1 MTRHF
6 ALRKASVGV
15 AIAAILFGTLS
26 PAAATCLWQTGQL
39 PVSGNSPL
47 MPLSIRA
54 FSSGDIWVADDAE
67 RALLHWNGIAWSVV
81 AIPVNTAPNTGLFAL
96 AVTGTSDNDLWID
109 ATFRSETDQY
119 SKSLHFDGTRWTVTR
134 MPSGFA
140 ERNICAGQGEGP
152 FMSAM
157 QSFGP
162 NDVWATG
169 EVCHVVQG
177 KDIFEAISEHWDRS
191 QWNILP
197 MAAPLKFSPFSLP
210 SDMSGTSDHDIW
222 VVGEQSVVEHFNG
235 RRWSISSPYERFSDL
250 FEGVFAIAPN
260 DVWVVGHVPK
270 TGDPGSQTRTFAAH
284 WNGSLWLQ
292 IPTPNEDGQ
301 NAERANDLH
310 AVSGSATDDVWAVG
324 ETDRPGSPNHNARL
338 EVLHWDGATWSDQTS
353 SQLGPGGFFS
363 VIDLGFRD
371 VWALGGDNPN
381 SGPDNPIASFRCPG
395 P

>member
-1 MTRHF
+1 
-6 ALRKASVGV
+6 
-15 AIAAILFGTLS
+15 
-26 PAAATCLWQTGQL
+26 
-39 PVSGNSPL
+39 